1 VQETFVD
8 TLAVAGA
15 IVSAQLGGFMYLFAR
30 QRSGNTALVWWAAA
44 LSVEAVRLGLIAIS
58 SMIPDIH
65 ADLVG
70 DGGHAPVSLLMLA
83 GCLRFTGD
91 QRHPPTFLVGALL
104 AGGVI
109 VFGIAF
115 QPASDFV
122 EIVLLATAAA
132 GFITMLWLFRSRYRT
147 DGWYGYAALTIPL
160 SLTIAY
166 LMGETV
172 NAIES
177 FGVQSAVGDGNDA
190 SWWVGSWWTAG
201 DLGLTLFTLTS
212 LLIVAQQREN
222 WLSRNATIQIE
233 ASEQRF
239 RDIAEV
245 AADWIWEMG
254 PDLRFTFFSE
264 RLEHVTGMKRADL
277 LGKTRRDLLGG
288 DPNGTTWQK
297 HLEDLDAHRP
307 FRNFEYALAGA
318 DGRLRHLRING
329 KPVYDATGK
338 FLGYRGTGT
347 DLTPEVEA
355 RQQAARLDQRL
366 RDAVE
371 SMPHGVA
378 LFDAAD
384 RLVFCNSKHKAIY
397 PNAGHL
403 MVPGRTFEE
412 VLRSASDTDTFAIDD
427 DREVFIQQRLAAHRE
442 PSTEP
447 LQQQQRDGR
456 WVQIA
461 ETKTT
466 EGGTI
471 TSWTDITQIKRREQ
485 ALAILVEGGTGEA
498 NFLDAAVRALAFGLG
513 YRWAGVSRFRG
524 DGNAKVLAMWDTG
537 GPGEL
542 FEYTLADTPCAEIA
556 DGKDYCFY
564 PDRVAECFPQ
574 DTLLSEMGAASYR
587 GQAIRDAGGRLMG
600 HVFALNDRPDLLET
614 EQRELMSIIARWVGI
629 AIQQQTA
636 EEALRESE
644 TRFRDFAESASD
656 WFWETDLD
664 QRFTYYSAN
673 GTIDDI
679 WGTIGGESGSPIGK
693 LRQDLWRGV
702 AEPDHSAT
710 IGEYMA
716 AGEAFRDLQFRYR
729 SPERGDAYI
738 RVSGKP
744 AYNQQGQLTA
754 YRGSGRDATAE
765 VTAELEHHQTANLLE
780 TVFENM
786 AEGISVAD
794 TELNI
799 VAFNHRFLEL
809 LEFPPEL
816 FSPGDPFEKFIR
828 YNAERGEYGDGDIE
842 EQVRER
848 VELAREFA
856 PHKIERVRPDGV
868 VLEIRGTKMPNG
880 GFVTTYADITERRQS
895 EDALRKSEAGLANAQ
910 RIARLGN
917 WDWNLVTNELAW
929 SEETYRIFGI
939 PPDEFDGTYDSFFR
953 RIHPDDRD
961 FVQLA
966 ARRALSGTV
975 YSIDHRIVLPD
986 GNERI
991 VHEQGEVEFDGNITP
1006 AFLRGTVQDV
1016 TEQRRAES
1024 AIRESEQRIRAIMD
1038 NVADSLVTID
1048 QFGIIGSVNPATE
1061 ALFGYDAAELI
1072 GRNVSL
1078 LMPMPL
1084 RSQHDN
1090 DLQQYVETGKSRI
1103 LGVAGREVTGMRKD
1117 GSTVDVELSVT
1128 EMRHGGR
1135 RLFIGAMRDITER
1148 KQAEEAL
1155 RQRTAFVELSK
1166 AVAAAANEAVSVESA
1181 LQVCLDEV
1189 CRHTG
1194 WPIGHAYLLA
1204 EDRADE
1210 LVPSPIWSFIDA
1222 SRFEEFREITMATR
1236 FARGVGMPGHILES
1250 REAYWIADTEKAA
1263 DFKRIR
1269 TSSDIGI
1276 RAAFGFPITIGTGV
1290 AGVLE
1295 FFSDVPTELNP
1306 MALEVMTHVGTQIG
1320 RVIERTRAEQQLL
1333 AAKEAAEYANRT
1345 KSEFLATMSH
1355 ELRTPLNAIIGFSE
1369 VMEQELFGPMG
1380 HANYK
1385 DYAGD
1390 ILHSGRHL
1398 LNIINDILDVS
1409 KAESGMID
1417 LSEEVV
1423 EMADVIEACLR
1434 LIRPRATEK
1443 DLTIETDLSQQ
1454 NFQVRADRRRLKQVV
1469 LNLLSNAVKFTEKGG
1484 ITVELRSEPGEG
1496 MILRVIDTGIGISEI
1511 DLERVM
1517 EPFVQ
1522 ADSTLSRSAEG
1533 TGLGLPL
1540 SRALMETHGGELTI
1554 TSDIG
1559 SGTVATIRLPADR
1572 LIGNAD
1578 AA

>member
-1 VQETFVD
+1 MQDIFAD

-15 IVSAQLGGFMYLFAR
+15 IVSAQLAGFMYLFAR
-30 QRSGNTALVWWAAA
+30 QRMGNPALFWWAAA
-44 LSVEAVRLGLIAIS
+44 LSVEALRLALIAIS
-58 SMIPDIH
+58 DSMLNVH
-65 ADLVG
+65 ADLIG

-83 GCLRFTGD
+83 GCLRFIGD
-91 QRHPPTFLVGALL
+91 KRHPPTFVMAALL
-104 AGGVI
+104 TSGAIVI
-109 VFGIAF
+109 GTMF
-115 QPASDFV
+115 QPASELI
-122 EIVLLATAAA
+122 EIVLLATATAA
-132 GFITMLWLFRSRYRT
+132 FITMLWLFRSRHRT
-147 DGWYGYAALTIPL
+147 DGWYGYAAVVIPL

-166 LMGETV
+166 LMGDTV
-172 NAIES
+172 HAIEG
-177 FGVQSAVGDGNDA
+177 FGIQSAISSGRETSLWA
-190 SWWVGSWWTAG
+190 SSWSLAG
-201 DLGLTLFTLTS
+201 DLGLSLFTLTS

-222 WLSRNATIQIE
+222 WVSRTAASQIE

-245 AADWIWEMG
+245 AADWIWETG

-264 RLEHVTGMKRADL
+264 RLEQVTGLKGPDMI
-277 LGKTRRDLLGG
+277 GKTRRELLGG
-288 DPNGTTWQK
+288 DPNETTWQQ
-297 HLEDLDAHRP
+297 HLEDLDARRH
-307 FRNFEYALAGA
+307 FRNLEYTLAGA
-318 DGRLRHLRING
+318 DGRMRHIRVSG
-329 KPVYDATGK
+329 KPAYGSDGK

-347 DLTPEVEA
+347 DLTPEFEA
-355 RQQAARLDQRL
+355 RQQAVRLDQRL

-378 LFDAAD
+378 LFDAED
-384 RLVFCNSKHKAIY
+384 RLVFCNSKHKVIY
-397 PNAGHL
+397 PDAGHL
-403 MVPGRTFEE
+403 MVPGNTFEE
-412 VLRSASDTDTFAIDD
+412 ILRGAAEIDLFAINHDH
-427 DREVFIQQRLAAHRE
+427 EAFIQQRLAAHRE
-442 PSTEP
+442 PSSEP

-456 WVQIA
+456 WVQIG

-471 TSWTDITQIKRREQ
+471 TSWTEITLLKRREQ
-485 ALAILVEGGTGEA
+485 ALAILVEGGTGEI

-513 YRWAGVSRFRG
+513 YRWAGISRFRSNG
-524 DGNAKVLAMWDTG
+524 HAKVLAMWDTDA
-537 GPGEL
+537 PAEP
-542 FEYTLADTPCAEIA
+542 FEYALADTPCADVANGRE
-556 DGKDYCFY
+556 YCFY
-564 PDRVAECFPQ
+564 PDQVAESFPQ
-574 DTLLSEMGAASYR
+574 DTFLREVGAASYR
-587 GQAIRDAGGRLMG
+587 GHAIRDAGGRLVG
-600 HVFALNDRPDLLET
+600 HVFAINDRPDFLDT
-614 EQRELMSIIARWVGI
+614 EQHELMSIIARWVGI
-629 AIQQQTA
+629 AIQQQGA

-644 TRFRDFAESASD
+644 IRFRDFAESASD

-679 WGTIGGESGSPIGK
+679 WGTIGGESESPIGK
-693 LRQDLWRGV
+693 LRQDLWSGV

-729 SPERGDAYI
+729 SPDRGDAYI

-744 AYNQQGQLTA
+744 AYDQQGQLTA
-754 YRGSGRDATAE
+754 YRGSGRDVTAE

-816 FSPGDPFEKFIR
+816 FSPGDPFENFIR
-828 YNAERGEYGDGDIE
+828 YNAERGEYGPGDVV

-848 VELAREFA
+848 VELARKFA
-856 PHKIERVRPDGV
+856 PHQIERVRPDGI

-880 GFVTTYADITERRQS
+880 GFVTTYADITERRKS
-895 EDALRKSEAGLANAQ
+895 EDALRKSEASLTNAQ

-917 WDWNLVTNELAW
+917 WDWNLVTNELTW

-939 PPDEFDGTYDSFFR
+939 TPEDFDGTYDNFFR

-1048 QFGIIGSVNPATE
+1048 QLGIIGSVNPATE

-1078 LMPMPL
+1078 LMPMPM
-1084 RSQHDN
+1084 RGQHDN
-1090 DLQQYVETGKSRI
+1090 DLQQYVETGKSNI
-1103 LGVAGREVTGMRKD
+1103 LGVAGREVTGSRKD
-1117 GSTVDVELSVT
+1117 GSTVEVELSVT

-1148 KQAEEAL
+1148 KQAQEAL
-1155 RQRTAFVELSK
+1155 RQRTVFIELSK
-1166 AVAAAANEAVSVESA
+1166 AVAAAANEAVSIESA

-1194 WPIGHAYLLA
+1194 WPVGHAYLLA
-1204 EDRADE
+1204 EDHANE
-1210 LVPSPIWSFIDA
+1210 LVPSPIWSLADA
-1222 SRFEEFREITMATR
+1222 PRFEEFREITMATR

-1250 REAYWIADTEKAA
+1250 REASWIADIGKEGN
-1263 DFKRIR
+1263 FKRVRI
-1269 TSSDIGI
+1269 SSDIGI
-1276 RAAFGFPITIGTGV
+1276 HAAFGFPITIGTEV

-1320 RVIERTRAEQQLL
+1320 RVIERTRAEHQLL
-1333 AAKEAAEYANRT
+1333 AAKETAEYANRT

-1369 VMEQELFGPMG
+1369 VMMQELFGPMG

-1398 LNIINDILDVS
+1398 LELINDILDVS
-1409 KAESGMID
+1409 KAEAGMIE

-1423 EMADVIEACLR
+1423 EMADIIEACLR

-1443 DLTIETDLSQQ
+1443 NLTVETDLPQE
-1454 NFQVRADRRRLKQVV
+1454 NIQVRADRRRLKQVV

-1484 ITVELRSEPGEG
+1484 ITVELRGEPGDG
-1496 MILRVIDTGIGISEI
+1496 MILRVIDTGIGIAQT

-1540 SRALMETHGGELTI
+1540 SRALMETHGGELMI
-1554 TSDIG
+1554 TSEIG
-1559 SGTVATIRLPADR
+1559 SGSIATIRLPADR
-1572 LIGNAD
+1572 LIGNAN